1 MTGDMQAI
9 LRSKSALRR
18 KLAAL
23 PVGEKLTMLDA
34 LRERSV
40 TLQNAACDAKC
51 VPIARLAAAQA
62 ALESAN

>member
-1 MTGDMQAI
+1 MTFDMQAS
-9 LRSKSALRR
+9 LKSQSALRR

-40 TLQNAACDAKC
+40 TLQNAASPKR
-51 VPIARLAAAQA
+51 VPVARLAAAQA